1 MLFHKIVLDI
11 NYCLQKIK
19 PKSNFCHKANTTD
32 VNPLTICQEL
42 FLMTLFS
49 PATLVRNNIYIFIIT
64 ISVEKLITFFATLK
78 FRALFFTNFRIIQ

>member
-49 PATLVRNNIYIFIIT
+49 PATLVRNNIYIFIIA
-64 ISVEKLITFFATLK
+64 ISVEK
-78 FRALFFTNFRIIQ
+78 